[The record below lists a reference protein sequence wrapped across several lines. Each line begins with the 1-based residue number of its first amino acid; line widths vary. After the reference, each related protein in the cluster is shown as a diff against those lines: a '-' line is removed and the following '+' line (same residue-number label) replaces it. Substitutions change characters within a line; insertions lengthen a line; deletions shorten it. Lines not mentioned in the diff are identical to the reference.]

1 MFLEVLEYWA
11 FIAISLWLVLWMR
24 WKMSMTSHMPT
35 CLLLCSLPNL
45 SLSPSETTSPK
56 NKCFLIWLP
65 VIIFY
70 GSWRNNKDIGHI
82 YRVGKCPFLCVA
94 HLHFLDFSLYST
106 KYIVACFLIYLVSQ
120 SMYWY
125 DIQEIIA
132 YSKGKVFLFY
142 ILLLGKL
149 YFHVLFLW
157 AEFHLW
163 SKSSSSLL
171 PSMPLFTIFLVLL
184 SNIIFIYVYFS
195 NNIVWKTFLVLFLWL
210 YKIIN
215 LFWVLWL
222 YVYF

>member
-1 MFLEVLEYWA
+1 MFFTY
-11 FIAISLWLVLWMR
+11 
-24 WKMSMTSHMPT
+24 
-35 CLLLCSLPNL
+35 L

-56 NKCFLIWLP
+56 NKRFLIWLP

-70 GSWRNNKDIGHI
+70 GSWRNNKGIGHI
-82 YRVGKCPFLCVA
+82 YRVGKCSFLCVA

-125 DIQEIIA
+125 YIQEIIA

-163 SKSSSSLL
+163 SKSPSSLL